1 MANKIRIIT
10 VGKAHDAKLRE
21 AIADY
26 EQRLAPTKVVWHVL
40 PPKTEA
46 SVAETIASESYAIA
60 STLKEAEYIVV
71 LDERGETLTSEAF
84 SAKIISALATHKDFS
99 FVIGGAYGVNDA
111 VRKRANLVVSLND
124 QGHATIAS
132 ALPRM
137 SRPVAISSDGPMD
150 VSTCT
155 ISADDPALR
164 PGSGRLPA
172 REALWRSVQPAE
184 GQ

>member
-111 VRKRANLVVSLND
+111 VRKRANLVVCFGKMVFPHQLMRLMLIEQLYRAAS
-124 QGHATIAS
+124 IAN
-132 ALPRM
+132 
-137 SRPVAISSDGPMD
+137 
-150 VSTCT
+150 
-155 ISADDPALR
+155 
-164 PGSGRLPA
+164 GSKYHHG
-172 REALWRSVQPAE
+172 
-184 GQ
+184 G